1 MITLQTNKQTM
12 PVSYSCGELIM
23 IVIGFIL
30 TVVLLLSNRD
40 VDEAGMDSY
49 DRKWSIA
56 KEGYTRGALG
66 TIYKDGEYDVW
77 ANMFDHNPYHVY

>member
-1 MITLQTNKQTM
+1 
-12 PVSYSCGELIM
+12 
-23 IVIGFIL
+23 
-30 TVVLLLSNRD
+30 
-40 VDEAGMDSY
+40 MDSY
-49 DRKWSIA
+49 DRKWAIA